1 MTADDNGTPRPPP
14 GTRVRELEI
23 GGETLLVIS
32 FPIRRADLGTRL
44 TDAEADVARL
54 AIEGLSNAEIAK
66 RRGTSLRTVANQ
78 MASIL
83 GKLGMQSRRELAARW
98 YRRI

>member
-1 MTADDNGTPRPPP
+1 
-14 GTRVRELEI
+14 VREPEV

-32 FPIRRADLGTRL
+32 FPIDEPHLSPQL
-44 TDAEADVARL
+44 TDAEAEVARL
-54 AIEGLSNAEIAK
+54 AIDGLSNAMIAA

-83 GKLGMQSRRELAARW
+83 RKLGVQSRRELAAR
-98 YRRI
+98 RPQFAK